1 MLRRCCSFLSC
12 VVANVEWFLYPLPNI
27 SGMWGSYN
35 SYNSTSTT
43 ASSNIAYTGTTAS
56 SNSIYY
62 WTQQSQIQQQA
73 AELYDRQRFQ
83 HGQSRYQPATPAII
97 RPEAEAA
104 QRERLRAYQEEQRV
118 RGEERVAAN
127 KRAEELML
135 AHLTPAQR
143 EQIKAHGWFIVQG
156 GRSKH
161 NYMIRPTA
169 YAGNIEVTEWDG
181 RRSRLCCHVDHT
193 IPVFDNAL
201 AQKLMLEHDEDAFLR
216 IANRTAA

>member
-1 MLRRCCSFLSC
+1 M
-12 VVANVEWFLYPLPNI
+12 EWYCNLLNTT
-27 SGMWGSYN
+27 SGNNLTS
-35 SYNSTSTT
+35 STST
-43 ASSNIAYTGTTAS
+43 
-56 SNSIYY
+56 SIYINPY
-62 WTQQSQIQQQA
+62 CNNATTTSSSTVIYQAWAQQNQNQA
-73 AELYDRQRFQ
+73 AELYQGLQ
-83 HGQSRYQPATPAII
+83 HVQQQYQPAAPAII

-104 QRERLRAYQEEQRV
+104 QREHLRAHEEEQRRRHEV
-118 RGEERVAAN
+118 REAAN

-143 EQIKAHGWFIVQG
+143 LQIKAHGWFIVEG

-181 RRSRLCCHVDHT
+181 RRSRLCCHVDHS

>member
-1 MLRRCCSFLSC
+1 MQRLDQL
-12 VVANVEWFLYPLPNI
+12 
-27 SGMWGSYN
+27 
-35 SYNSTSTT
+35 
-43 ASSNIAYTGTTAS
+43 
-56 SNSIYY
+56 
-62 WTQQSQIQQQA
+62 QQ
-73 AELYDRQRFQ
+73 
-83 HGQSRYQPATPAII
+83 RYQPAAPAII

-104 QRERLRAYQEEQRV
+104 QRERLRTYEEEQRRRHEV
-118 RGEERVAAN
+118 REAAN

-143 EQIKAHGWFIVQG
+143 EQIKTHGWFIVEG
-156 GRSKH
+156 GRSKL
-161 NYMIRPTA
+161 NYTIRPHA
-169 YAGNIEVTEWDG
+169 YAGNIEVLDANG